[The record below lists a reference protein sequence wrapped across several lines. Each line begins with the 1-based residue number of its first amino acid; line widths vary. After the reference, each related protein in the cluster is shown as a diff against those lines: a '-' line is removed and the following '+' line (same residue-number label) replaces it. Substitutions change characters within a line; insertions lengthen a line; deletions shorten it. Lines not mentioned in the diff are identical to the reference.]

1 MLLIPML
8 SRRYILLMYSESF
21 PLVHVAS
28 THSCFGTFCSFF
40 GKDDIYYPQG
50 IKHCNGES
58 QFIDVFPM
66 AKPAVSW
73 RISQI

>member
-1 MLLIPML
+1 MLLQPIAALAP
-8 SRRYILLMYSESF
+8 F
-21 PLVHVAS
+21 PHQL
-28 THSCFGTFCSFF
+28 FCSFF